1 MNKFGDFFMENTF
14 MKNLKIIAILAFI
27 IALIGAVLF
36 LIYSFTLVWQAIAA
50 TIVALFLSLLVI
62 IFIILAVYLWIK
74 ILILRRELNAYKME
88 SDRLKVELQK
98 CRNKSN
104 EKKN

>member
-1 MNKFGDFFMENTF
+1 MENTF
-14 MKNLKIIAILAFI
+14 LKNLKIIAILALI
-27 IALIGAVLF
+27 IALIAAVLF
-36 LIYSFTLVWQAIAA
+36 LIYSFTIVWQAIAA

-74 ILILRRELNAYKME
+74 TLILRREVTAYKME

-104 EKKN
+104 EKRIDEK

>member
-1 MNKFGDFFMENTF
+1 MENTF
-14 MKNLKIIAILAFI
+14 MKNLKIIVILSFI
-27 IALIGAVLF
+27 IALIVAVLF
-36 LIYSFTLVWQAIAA
+36 LIYSFTIVWQAIAA

-62 IFIILAVYLWIK
+62 LFIILAIYLWIK

-104 EKKN
+104 EKRIDEKVH